1 MPQSSSAANI
11 NVDINQIAT
20 DLNLKADKDLTNIAP
35 NTGIL
40 LNWLNTDGIRTVVE
54 TYSSGSSFY
63 RVYSDGWIEQGGVY
77 SGSYTADGIYTITLL
92 KAMSSADY
100 YYTALGQA
108 NGSSATSNWGT
119 GAPYLSTRT
128 TTSFQ
133 IISDA
138 IQFSTGMSWYVC
150 GMAAQ

>member
-1 MPQSSSAANI
+1 MPDSSSASNI
-11 NVDINQIAT
+11 EVDINQIAT
-20 DLNLKADKDLTNIAP
+20 DLNGKADVDLTNATP
-35 NTGIL
+35 SSSFAST
-40 LNWLNTDGIRTVVE
+40 LNTAGIRTVVE
-54 TYSSGSSFY
+54 SYSNGSNFY
-63 RVYSDGWIEQGGVY
+63 RVYSDGWVEQGGVY
-77 SGSYTADGIYTITLL
+77 AGTYTADGIYTISLL
-92 KAMSSADY
+92 KEMASTDY

-128 TTSFQ
+128 TTNFL

-150 GMAAQ
+150 GWAAQ